1 MLTRIARDARV
12 SPGTQG
18 VGAGRTHKVETVDGS
33 LRDLLTDVVRAR
45 GALHHERRQRPAAR
59 LDLGLAQHRL
69 VVALQAY
76 EHALHRDGAPMPYRL
91 RDELR
96 LLQSLDRLNVAN

>member
-1 MLTRIARDARV
+1 M
-12 SPGTQG
+12 
-18 VGAGRTHKVETVDGS
+18 ETANGS
-33 LRDLLTDVVRAR
+33 LRDLLTDVVLAR
-45 GALHHERRQRPAAR
+45 GELHRERRQKPVAR

-76 EHALHRDGAPMPYRL
+76 EYALTRDGAPMPYRL

-96 LLQSLDRLNVAN
+96 LLESLDRPNAAY